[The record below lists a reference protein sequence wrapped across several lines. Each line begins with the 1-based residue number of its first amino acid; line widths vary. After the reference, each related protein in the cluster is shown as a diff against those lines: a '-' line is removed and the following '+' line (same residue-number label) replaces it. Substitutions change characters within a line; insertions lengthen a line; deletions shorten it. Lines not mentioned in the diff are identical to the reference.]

1 MAGGVQAVT
10 VAIAMATDGDIAAV
24 FVPVIARDI
33 DPDNAMRTIATC
45 TIISA
50 ISLDLQRKVRR
61 EIQHDR
67 LRAIQDKTTS
77 MPTRVAMSI
86 AGMTKVGGNK
96 DRKVVGKGVK
106 RAVNQAVG
114 RVPSQAVSQAVSRV
128 VGQVPNR
135 ATAITPQVVSS

>member
-10 VAIAMATDGDIAAV
+10 VAIAMATGGDIAAV

-33 DPDNAMRTIATC
+33 DPDNEIRTIATC

-61 EIQHDR
+61 ETPRDR

-77 MPTRVAMSI
+77 MPTKVAMSI
-86 AGMTKVGGNK
+86 AGMTKVGGSK
-96 DRKVVGKGVK
+96 DRKVVGKVVSQAVGLAVS
-106 RAVNQAVG
+106 RALSRVANQAVG
-114 RVPSQAVSQAVSRV
+114 LALNHHRSRV
-128 VGQVPNR
+128 
-135 ATAITPQVVSS
+135 TAIMRQEISN